1 MFRKIYKNSRTITIF
16 FEGSS
21 VQVESGQTVAA
32 ALLSKGHLCFRNSP
46 ISGQPRA
53 PYCMMGVCYECMLE
67 IDGNSSQQACMIQVS
82 EGMDI
87 KRQN

>member
-1 MFRKIYKNSRTITIF
+1 MFRKLYKNSRTITIY

-21 VQVESGQTVAA
+21 IQVEPGQTVAA
-32 ALLSKGHLCFRNSP
+32 ALLSNDHLCFRNSP

>member
-1 MFRKIYKNSRTITIF
+1 MFRNLYKNSRSITIF
-16 FEGSS
+16 FEGSLI
-21 VQVESGQTVAA
+21 QVESGQTVAA
-32 ALLSKGHLCFRNSP
+32 ALLSKGHLYFRNSP

-53 PYCMMGVCYECMLE
+53 PYCMMGVCYECLLE
-67 IDGNSSQQACMIQVS
+67 IDGNSSQQACMIQVC